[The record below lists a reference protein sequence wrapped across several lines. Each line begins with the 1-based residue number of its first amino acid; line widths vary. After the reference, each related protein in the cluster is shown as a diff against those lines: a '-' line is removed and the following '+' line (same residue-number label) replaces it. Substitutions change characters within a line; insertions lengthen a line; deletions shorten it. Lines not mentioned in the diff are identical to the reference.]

1 MFACSHLLLPSLD
14 LFLPRKRI
22 CLHHCL
28 NDLCQLSSRSFHIFN
43 VAFIALHSCRCLVT
57 VLFCFG
63 GYGKLG
69 DLLWWFI
76 TADVLSLA
84 FDVEY
89 ERMLCLLVVKLRVIA
104 FAGTAAVE
112 AVEADI
118 QARWV
123 IDAVEAL
130 CAILTIDALCGC
142 RCAEFC
148 AEVLKE

>member
-1 MFACSHLLLPSLD
+1 
-14 LFLPRKRI
+14 
-22 CLHHCL
+22 
-28 NDLCQLSSRSFHIFN
+28 
-43 VAFIALHSCRCLVT
+43 
-57 VLFCFG
+57 
-63 GYGKLG
+63 
-69 DLLWWFI
+69 LWWFI
-76 TADVLSLA
+76 TTDVLSLA

-123 IDAVEAL
+123 IDAIEAL
-130 CAILTIDALCGC
+130 CAVLTIDALCGC

-148 AEVLKE
+148 AEVLEE